1 MARCIISAAGHH
13 FDLAFCTRINYQGD
27 ELFSGDAFMT
37 FKALMAAGAA
47 IALLSASSSYAA
59 APAKPMVA
67 KDTAKIAQIGRAH
80 ALMINNKRNLAADE
94 GRKGRE
100 VGEGG
105 GGVSRSVLIAL
116 AAGATGLGIAA
127 AAGAFNSSK

>member
-1 MARCIISAAGHH
+1 MA
-13 FDLAFCTRINYQGD
+13 
-27 ELFSGDAFMT
+27 
-37 FKALMAAGAA
+37 FKALSTAGAM
-47 IALLSASSSYAA
+47 IALLAASSSYAVT
-59 APAKPMVA
+59 PAKPIVA
-67 KDTAKIAQIGRAH
+67 KDAAKIGQMSRAH
-80 ALMINNKRNLAADE
+80 ALMINNKRNLAAGE
-94 GRKGRE
+94 GRK